1 VSRAAQREET
11 TVGRWPLL
19 GQYALHFATV
29 GILLPFLPAYLTS
42 LSLSP
47 TQIGML
53 LAIGPAMAIVAP
65 QIFGHFADQ
74 HGRPDHMLR
83 VITLGAAVSFTPLA
97 FVRGAPA
104 LALVLVGYTFFSSS
118 MTGVLD
124 ALALQRVASKG
135 ESFARLRLF
144 GSAGFVVSSVA
155 FGLAVTEVD
164 RRTILI
170 PLALMLVGSLWSFT
184 VRARTAS
191 VGGRRPFAGLTLL
204 ARRDVAVLLAC
215 CALHWIAC
223 APYHGTFAIH
233 VGALGLPPAVVGLGA
248 GLGVLAEIAVMA
260 LHPWAA
266 RRIEPRHVL
275 AVAFAVSALRWWGM
289 SVARSAEAIVALC
302 LLHGMTFGAFYVGA
316 VGTLGSRVPA
326 TLRVSGQ
333 ALFVSITFGVG
344 GLIGYVSAGATYD
357 ALGGPGAFTAA
368 AVLELVAAGLIL
380 LGGREPS

>member
-74 HGRPDHMLR
+74 RGRPDHMLR

-144 GSAGFVVSSVA
+144 GSAGFVASSVA

-215 CALHWIAC
+215 CALHWIRVRAV
-223 APYHGTFAIH
+223 PRD
-233 VGALGLPPAVVGLGA
+233 VRDPRRGAGPSPAVVGLGA

-289 SVARSAEAIVALC
+289 SVARSAEP
-302 LLHGMTFGAFYVGA
+302 
-316 VGTLGSRVPA
+316 SWR
-326 TLRVSGQ
+326 
-333 ALFVSITFGVG
+333 
-344 GLIGYVSAGATYD
+344 SASSTG
-357 ALGGPGAFTAA
+357 
-368 AVLELVAAGLIL
+368 
-380 LGGREPS
+380 